1 MPRRQSA
8 DTKAFGLALRQAR
21 LKLGYT
27 QEELA
32 DLARLH
38 RTYIGGV
45 ERGERNLSL
54 KNIFALSNALKCAPS
69 DLLQSAEE
77 LLQGFRRK

>member
-21 LKLGYT
+21 LKLELT

-38 RTYIGGV
+38 RTYIGGI

-54 KNIFALSNALKCAPS
+54 RNIFALSVALKCAPS
-69 DLLQSAEE
+69 DLLRSTEE
-77 LLQGFRRK
+77 HLQGTRRK